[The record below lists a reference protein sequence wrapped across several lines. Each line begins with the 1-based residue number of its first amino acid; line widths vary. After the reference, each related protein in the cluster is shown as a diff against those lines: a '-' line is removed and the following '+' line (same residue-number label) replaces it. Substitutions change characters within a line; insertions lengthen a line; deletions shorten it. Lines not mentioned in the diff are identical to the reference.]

1 MVAPGRRIF
10 LGWDPGLD
18 WKKRELSRVL
28 EFLHNSAPTESF
40 VVRKGPSPTSRKIGP
55 RSILENFNSL
65 LAPSILRLDLT
76 SRNPCPIN
84 RCVRSVLCSLPVL
97 VALLGGSHRGHGQTV
112 PQSVLDQAEAA
123 TKILGQ
129 QVLEGNFSFSF
140 QRMYSRC
147 KKRAAIRLASKDPSL
162 RGKSEEEKERVGE
175 AKLVKKL
182 TGIPAQMQKNGITML
197 KFEVLKPSG
206 GHEVFLGRGLNE
218 KTGKPIQMYLEWLVF
233 VPTRA
238 EYRVIDPATRVP
250 KRIERWGYQVAIVK
264 KGTSDWYFIDGS
276 NLTKTELRSFFPR
289 LPTNQELLGLP
300 KVGGAE
306 LKN

>member
-1 MVAPGRRIF
+1 M
-10 LGWDPGLD
+10 
-18 WKKRELSRVL
+18 
-28 EFLHNSAPTESF
+28 
-40 VVRKGPSPTSRKIGP
+40 RKGPSPTSRKIGP

-84 RCVRSVLCSLPVL
+84 RCVRSVLCSLLVL

>member
-1 MVAPGRRIF
+1 M
-10 LGWDPGLD
+10 
-18 WKKRELSRVL
+18 
-28 EFLHNSAPTESF
+28 
-40 VVRKGPSPTSRKIGP
+40 
-55 RSILENFNSL
+55 
-65 LAPSILRLDLT
+65 
-76 SRNPCPIN
+76 
-84 RCVRSVLCSLPVL
+84 RSVLCSLLVL
-97 VALLGGSHRGHGQTV
+97 VALLGGAHLGRAQTV

-129 QVLEGNFSFSF
+129 QVLKGNFSFSF
-140 QRMYSRC
+140 QRMYPRC
-147 KKRAAIRLASKDPSL
+147 KKRAAIRLASKDRSL
-162 RGKSEEEKERVGE
+162 RGKSEEEKERIGA

-182 TGIPAQMQKNGITML
+182 AEIPAQMQKNGITML
-197 KFEVLKPSG
+197 KFEVLKPSV

-250 KRIERWGYQVAIVK
+250 TRIERRGYQVAIVK

-276 NLTKTELRSFFPR
+276 NLTNAELRSFFPR